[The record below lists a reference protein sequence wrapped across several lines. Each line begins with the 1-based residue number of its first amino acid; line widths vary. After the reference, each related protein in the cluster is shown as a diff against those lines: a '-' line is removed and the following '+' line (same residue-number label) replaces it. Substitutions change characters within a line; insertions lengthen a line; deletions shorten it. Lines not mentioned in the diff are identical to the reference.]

1 MTAMTTVPAVSFR
14 KVCFMGAYLTLLLAA
29 GMPLGAQAPA
39 AAPEGQRY
47 AVGYVEVEASAVAA
61 MRSAF
66 TRYRDASQR
75 EAGFAGVELL
85 QQAGNPGLFVIVDR
99 WRDQAGIEAHAQAD
113 STKRFRDALM
123 PIRVTG
129 YDERPYKD
137 FAVGNATAGNA
148 ETVYVVTHVDVAPPG
163 DAVTLLKRLADD
175 SRGEPGCLRF
185 DVLQHAQRANH
196 FTIIEAWR
204 TRAARDRHAA
214 AMHTR
219 QYRDALQPMIGSPLD
234 ERLMRLP

>member
-1 MTAMTTVPAVSFR
+1 
-14 KVCFMGAYLTLLLAA
+14 MGAYLTLLLATVI
-29 GMPLGAQAPA
+29 PLRAQDA
-39 AAPEGQRY
+39 AAVGLRY
-47 AVGYVEVEASAVAA
+47 TVAYVEVEATAGSAL
-61 MRSAF
+61 RSAF
-66 TRYRDASQR
+66 DRYRQASQR
-75 EAGFAGVELL
+75 EPGFVGLELL

-99 WRDQAGIEAHAQAD
+99 WRDQTAIDAHAQAD

-137 FAVGNATAGNA
+137 FAVGAAAAGSA
-148 ETVYVVTHVDVAPPG
+148 EAVYIVTHVDVAPPG
-163 DAVTLLKRLADD
+163 DPMPLLKRLADD
-175 SRGEPGCLRF
+175 SRAEPGCLRF
-185 DVLQHAQRANH
+185 DILQHTQRANH

-219 QYRDALQPMIGSPLD
+219 QYREALQPMIGSPLD
-234 ERLMRLP
+234 ERIMRLP

>member
-1 MTAMTTVPAVSFR
+1 
-14 KVCFMGAYLTLLLAA
+14 
-29 GMPLGAQAPA
+29 
-39 AAPEGQRY
+39 
-47 AVGYVEVEASAVAA
+47 VGYVEVQSSEVAA

-66 TRYRDASQR
+66 NRYRDDSR
-75 EAGFAGVELL
+75 MEGGFGDFILL
-85 QQAGNPGLFVIVDR
+85 QQSGNPGLFALVER
-99 WRDQAGIEAHAQAD
+99 WRDQSSADAHVRAE
-113 STKRFRDALM
+113 STDRFRKALT
-123 PIRVTG
+123 PFRVTA

-137 FAVGNATAGNA
+137 FAIGSAGQPSA
-148 ETVYVVTHVDVAPPG
+148 EAVYVLTHVDVAPPG
-163 DAVTLLKRLADD
+163 DAVTLLKRLAED

-196 FTIIEAWR
+196 FTILEAWR
-204 TRAARDRHAA
+204 TRAARDRHVA

>member
-1 MTAMTTVPAVSFR
+1 MTAMTRVPAVNFG
-14 KVCFMGAYLTLLLAA
+14 KTCFMGAYLTLLVAVVIPLAA
-29 GMPLGAQAPA
+29 QAQDQA
-39 AAPEGQRY
+39 AGRHY
-47 AVGYVEVEASAVAA
+47 AVAYVEVEASAVSTL
-61 MRSAF
+61 RSAF
-66 TRYRDASQR
+66 ARYREASEK

-85 QQAGNPGLFVIVDR
+85 QQAGNLASFVIVDR
-99 WRDQAGIEAHAQAD
+99 WRDQTAIDAHAQAD
-113 STKRFRDALM
+113 STKRFRDALL

-137 FAVGNATAGNA
+137 FAVGNATAGGA
-148 ETVYVVTHVDVAPPG
+148 EAVYVVTHVDVAPPG

-185 DVLQHAQRANH
+185 DVLQHTQRANH

-219 QYRDALQPMIGSPLD
+219 QYREALQPMIGSPLD